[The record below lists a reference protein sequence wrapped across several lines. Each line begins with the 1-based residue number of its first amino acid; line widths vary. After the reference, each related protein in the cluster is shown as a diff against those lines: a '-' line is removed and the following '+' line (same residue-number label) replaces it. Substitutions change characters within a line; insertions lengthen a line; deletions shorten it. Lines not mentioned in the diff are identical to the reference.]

1 MKEVIAII
9 ISMAAGGV
17 IGFRLAC
24 IVIGIMM
31 DEPHNP
37 D

>member
-1 MKEVIAII
+1 MKIVLAI
-9 ISMAAGGV
+9 MGGLYV
-17 IGFRLAC
+17 GFHLAC
-24 IVIGIMM
+24 IVIGILM